1 MAATNAFPSA
11 PQHPQQ
17 RRQAMGWPALRGT
30 PAADNNVHWFDLRNV
45 PAMPWKNGGGST
57 RELVCWP
64 PGADTSGF
72 DWRVSVASIAA
83 AGPFSVFAGVD
94 RHIMLLDGDGVQLAQ
109 SAGGEGAQPAAP
121 APAGVA
127 HSLHQRWQPFAFA
140 GDVPVDCT
148 MLGGPS
154 TDFNLMLRRG
164 RCEGSVQVLREACAV
179 GPRGAGLCMVLQG
192 QWAVLGGER
201 SYVLGAGQGLWW
213 PGPVAARA
221 LEPLVAVGTAQVPS
235 SPFAPDARPALAW
248 VTVLDVGL
256 TQNGL

>member
-1 MAATNAFPSA
+1 MATTNTFRGA
-11 PQHPQQ
+11 PEQARQ
-17 RRQAMGWPALRGT
+17 RRQAAGRAALRGT
-30 PAADNNVHWFDLRNV
+30 PAPDDDVQWFDLRSV

-57 RELVCWP
+57 RELACWP
-64 PGADTSGF
+64 PGADITGF

-94 RHIMLLDGDGVQLAQ
+94 RHIMLLDGDGVHLAQ
-109 SAGGEGAQPAAP
+109 PVDDSAAQASGATT
-121 APAGVA
+121 GSIA

-140 GDVPVDCT
+140 GDVPIDCA

-164 RCEGSVQVLREACAV
+164 RCHGDVQVLREACAA
-179 GPRGAGLCMVLQG
+179 GPEGAGLCMVLQG

-213 PGPVAARA
+213 PGPLAARS
-221 LEPLVAVGTAQVPS
+221 LEPLVAIGHAHTAA
-235 SPFAPDARPALAW
+235 SPFAPDARPALVR
-248 VTVLDVGL
+248 VTVREAVFG
-256 TQNGL
+256 